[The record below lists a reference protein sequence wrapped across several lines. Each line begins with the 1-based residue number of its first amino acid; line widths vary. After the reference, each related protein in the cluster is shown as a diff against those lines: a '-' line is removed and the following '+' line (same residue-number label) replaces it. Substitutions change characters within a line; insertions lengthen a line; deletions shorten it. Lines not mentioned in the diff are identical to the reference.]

1 MANVKSEA
9 QMSKMFLKFGIHLSF
24 ACPAYRRQ
32 AQAGILVFGI
42 SNSGCFHHNA
52 ADDVGCIITSILSIA
67 VVSIDLPYL
76 QHMEVVN
83 F

>member
-1 MANVKSEA
+1 
-9 QMSKMFLKFGIHLSF
+9 MSNLKLKCQKCFWNLIFIWHLP

-42 SNSGCFHHNA
+42 SSSGCFHHNA
-52 ADDVGCIITSILSIA
+52 ADDVGCIITSIRSIA
-67 VVSIDLPYL
+67 VVSIDLPHL